1 MSTAPHRREEPR
13 VETADRKQ
21 VRWDILDLD
30 AMLPDDHRA
39 RVIVA
44 AVERMDLC
52 AFYGEIRAR
61 GSKAGRPALDP
72 AVLLAL
78 WLFATSEGVGSAKH
92 LARLCERD
100 LAYRWI
106 CGGMKPNA
114 HSLSD
119 FRADN
124 GDKLDTLMTQV
135 LASLM
140 HKGLVKL
147 RRVAQDGMRLRAHAG
162 TGKFHRKPKLEEQR
176 EVVRAQIATLK
187 AELESD
193 TSASLDRE
201 QAAKLRA
208 AAEREKKLEAALN
221 ELPKVELVHART
233 RAQRARNA
241 AKKGKSFD
249 DDGPR
254 VSTTDP
260 EARVMKM
267 GDGGFRPAYNVQYAT
282 DTDSRVIVG
291 VSVTNIGSD
300 RSEMVPMLEQIEQR
314 SGARPSEYL
323 VDGGFANLEA
333 ITTMEERGVSVY
345 APVTKRRHGDSNPHE
360 RKRDDT
366 DEVARWRAR
375 MATPE
380 AQEIYKLRGSV
391 AETINADQRHW
402 RAMSRAW
409 MVGRTKVLAQAR
421 MGALLHNVLRAHA
434 LSA

>member
-1 MSTAPHRREEPR
+1 MSTPPRGRDEPR
-13 VETADRKQ
+13 VETADRQ
-21 VRWDILDLD
+21 QIRWELLDLD
-30 AMLPDDHRA
+30 AMLADDHRA

-44 AVERMDLC
+44 AVERMDLA
-52 AFYGEIRAR
+52 AFYAEIRSR

-100 LAYRWI
+100 LPYRWI
-106 CGGMKPNA
+106 CGGMTPNA

-119 FRADN
+119 FRADH
-124 GDKLDTLMTQV
+124 GDKLDALMTQV

-140 HKGLVKL
+140 HKGLVQL

-162 TGKFHRKPKLEEQR
+162 TGKFHRKPKLEDQR
-176 EVVRAQIATLK
+176 EAVRAQIATLR

-193 TSASLDRE
+193 TSASSERE

-221 ELPKVELVHART
+221 EMPKVERVHART
-233 RAQRARNA
+233 KAQRARNA
-241 AKKGKSFD
+241 AKKGRSFD

-291 VSVTNIGSD
+291 VSVTNVGSD
-300 RSEMVPMLEQIEQR
+300 RNEMIPMLEQIEQR
-314 SGARPSEYL
+314 SGTRPSEYL

-333 ITTMEERGVSVY
+333 ITTMEQRGVSVY
-345 APVTKRRHGDSNPHE
+345 APVSKRRNGDGDPYA
-360 RKRDDT
+360 RKRDDS

-375 MATPE
+375 MATHE
-380 AQEIYKLRGSV
+380 AQEIYKLRGAV

-409 MVGRTKVLAQAR
+409 MVGQRKVLAQAR

-434 LSA
+434 LSV

>member
-1 MSTAPHRREEPR
+1 MSTPPRRESPR
-13 VETADRKQ
+13 VETADRQQ
-21 VRWDILDLD
+21 VRWDMVDLD

-44 AVERMDLC
+44 AVEHMDLS
-52 AFYGEIRAR
+52 AFYDEIRSR
-61 GSKAGRPALDP
+61 GSAPGRPALDP
-72 AVLLAL
+72 AVLLSL

-100 LAYRWI
+100 LPYRWI

-119 FRADN
+119 FRGAH
-124 GDKLDTLMTQV
+124 GEKLDTLMTQV
-135 LASLM
+135 LASLL
-140 HKGLVKL
+140 HKGLLKL

-162 TGKFHRKPKLEEQR
+162 TGKFHRRPKIEQQVQEVR
-176 EVVRAQIATLK
+176 EQIATLK

-193 TSASLDRE
+193 TSASVDRE
-201 QAAKLRA
+201 QAAKMRA
-208 AAEREKKLEAALN
+208 AAERQNKLQAALN
-221 ELPKVELVHART
+221 ELPKVERVHART

-241 AKKGKSFD
+241 AKKGTSFD

-282 DTDSRVIVG
+282 DTESRVIVG
-291 VSVTNIGSD
+291 VSVTNVGSD
-300 RSEMVPMLEQIEQR
+300 RNEMVPMLEQIEQR
-314 SGARPSEYL
+314 TGGRPSEYL
-323 VDGGFANLEA
+323 VDGGFANLDA
-333 ITTMEERGVSVY
+333 ITTMEQRGVNVY
-345 APVTKRRHGDSNPHE
+345 APVTKRRHGDSNPHA
-360 RKRDDT
+360 RKRDDS
-366 DEVARWRAR
+366 DEVASWRAR
-375 MATPE
+375 MATTS
-380 AQEIYKLRGSV
+380 AQEIYKQRGSV
-391 AETINADQRHW
+391 AEMINADQRHW
-402 RAMSRAW
+402 RGMSRAW
-409 MVGRTKVLAQAR
+409 LVGQTKVLAQAR

>member
-1 MSTAPHRREEPR
+1 MSSPPRRER
-13 VETADRKQ
+13 ARIETADRQQ
-21 VRWDILDLD
+21 VRWEMRDLE
-30 AMLPDDHRA
+30 AELPDDHRA

-44 AVERMDLC
+44 AVERMDLS
-52 AFYGEIRAR
+52 AFYEQIRAR
-61 GSKAGRPALDP
+61 GSAPGRPALDP
-72 AVLLAL
+72 AVLLSL

-92 LARLCERD
+92 LERLCQRD
-100 LAYRWI
+100 LPYRWI
-106 CGGMKPNA
+106 CGGMTPNA

-119 FRADN
+119 FRAMH
-124 GDKLDTLMTQV
+124 GDKLDTLMTQL

-147 RRVAQDGMRLRAHAG
+147 RRVTQDGMRLRAHAG
-162 TGKFHRKPKLEEQR
+162 TGKFHRKPKLDEQLEEA
-176 EVVRAQIATLK
+176 RAQIATLK

-201 QAAKLRA
+201 QAAKMRA
-208 AAEREKKLEAALN
+208 AAERQRKLEAALN
-221 ELPKVELVHART
+221 EMPKVARTHERT

-282 DTDSRVIVG
+282 DTESRVIVG
-291 VSVTNIGSD
+291 VAVTNVGSD

-314 SGARPSEYL
+314 TNVRPSEYL

-333 ITTMEERGVSVY
+333 ITTMEQRGVCVY
-345 APVTKRRHGDSNPHE
+345 APVRKQRKSDSDPHARKPGDS
-360 RKRDDT
+360 
-366 DEVARWRAR
+366 DEVARWRVR
-375 MATPE
+375 MATTS
-380 AQEIYKLRGSV
+380 AQEVYKQRGSV

-402 RAMSRAW
+402 RGMTRARL
-409 MVGRTKVLAQAR
+409 VGQTKVLAQAR
-421 MGALLHNVLRAHA
+421 MGVLLHNVLRAHA
-434 LSA
+434 LNS

>member
-1 MSTAPHRREEPR
+1 MSTPPPRRDEAR
-13 VETADRKQ
+13 VETADRQ
-21 VRWDILDLD
+21 QIRWELLDLD

-44 AVERMDLC
+44 AVEHMDLT

-100 LAYRWI
+100 LPYRWI

-176 EVVRAQIATLK
+176 DVVRAQIATLK

-193 TSASLDRE
+193 TSASVERE

-221 ELPKVELVHART
+221 ELPKVERVHART

-291 VSVTNIGSD
+291 VSVTNVGSD
-300 RSEMVPMLEQIEQR
+300 RNEMLPMLEQIEQR
-314 SGARPSEYL
+314 SGTRPSEYL

-333 ITTMEERGVSVY
+333 ITTMEQCGVSVY
-345 APVTKRRHGDSNPHE
+345 APVTKRRNGDTNPYA
-360 RKRDDT
+360 RKRDDS

-375 MATPE
+375 MATPD
-380 AQEIYKLRGSV
+380 AQEIYKLRGAV

-409 MVGRTKVLAQAR
+409 MVGQRKVLAQAR